1 MRRSTPRQRSARD
14 DLPTLLFKSPR
25 DWERWLDAHH
35 GSSRG
40 LWMKIGKGDAAAG
53 TITYAQA
60 LEIALL
66 FGWID
71 GQKRKLDAAFWLQK
85 FTPRGPKSRWS
96 QANRAA
102 ALRLMKQGRMRPSGL
117 SAIESAKADGR
128 WAAAYEPQSRASV
141 PDDLKNALA
150 SNKAARAFFDALDGR
165 NRYAILYRINDAK
178 KPETRMKRIAA
189 YVQMLARGETL
200 HPQSPPPPPR
210 QPGAEPRSAPRD
222 VPATIA
228 GFGESEPRGQTGLR
242 RRTHRR

>member
-1 MRRSTPRQRSARD
+1 MRKRTPGQRSAGD

-35 GSSRG
+35 DRSRG
-40 LWMKIGKGDAAAG
+40 LWLKIGKGDAAAG

-71 GQKRKLDAAFWLQK
+71 GQKGKLDAAFWLQK

-102 ALRLMKQGRMRPSGL
+102 ALQLMKEGRMRPSGL

-150 SNKAARAFFDALDGR
+150 SNKAAQTFFDALDGR
-165 NRYAILYRINDAK
+165 NRYAILYRVNDAK
-178 KPETRMKRIAA
+178 KPETRMKRIAT

-200 HPQSPPPPPR
+200 HPQPPASAR
-210 QPGAEPRSAPRD
+210 RRPRSAPR
-222 VPATIA
+222 VNRETNR
-228 GFGESEPRGQTGLR
+228 RG
-242 RRTHRR
+242 